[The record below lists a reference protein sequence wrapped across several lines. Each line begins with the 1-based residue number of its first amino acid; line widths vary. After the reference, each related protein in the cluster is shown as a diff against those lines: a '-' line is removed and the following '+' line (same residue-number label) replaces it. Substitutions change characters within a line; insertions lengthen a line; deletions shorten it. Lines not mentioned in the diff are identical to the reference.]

1 MKKCF
6 KIILSIIVILCV
18 FIFLAFFIF
27 INYDKWKASKKI
39 NDINNYAI
47 PIENIS
53 INDNVRIVA
62 LGEATHGNKEFQ
74 ELKLEL
80 FKALVKNN
88 NYKIFAFEADFG
100 ECLYINDYIHGNS
113 KLSLDEVLNKFS
125 FDIYHTNQ
133 MKNLIEWMK
142 LYNDSLSENDKVSFY
157 GFDLQNPEKSVEYI
171 INNLKGVD
179 TEKLNILIE
188 SIRLSDDN
196 VRAAIE
202 YLKTLSSE
210 DKLVNYAIRNALN
223 SYEYY
228 DKTNFNDYVSLN
240 QNRDALM
247 KENITWIYNYENNKG
262 NNKMMISGHN
272 SHISKYEINYTNM
285 GSLLKSEYNNEYYV
299 IGTDYF
305 NTNCS
310 IAYGNSRVN
319 LKANSADILS
329 YQAKYIK
336 NEKYFLD
343 FNNVKEN
350 SDIYAII
357 NSPTYQG
364 SLGENYSIFMKLL
377 PQMTRK
383 KVIPTK
389 LYDSMIFVY
398 NATPLEFN

>member
-1 MKKCF
+1 
-6 KIILSIIVILCV
+6 
-18 FIFLAFFIF
+18 
-27 INYDKWKASKKI
+27 
-39 NDINNYAI
+39 
-47 PIENIS
+47 
-53 INDNVRIVA
+53 
-62 LGEATHGNKEFQ
+62 
-74 ELKLEL
+74 
-80 FKALVKNN
+80 
-88 NYKIFAFEADFG
+88 
-100 ECLYINDYIHGNS
+100 
-113 KLSLDEVLNKFS
+113 
-125 FDIYHTNQ
+125 
-133 MKNLIEWMK
+133 
-142 LYNDSLSENDKVSFY
+142 
-157 GFDLQNPEKSVEYI
+157 
-171 INNLKGVD
+171 
-179 TEKLNILIE
+179 
-188 SIRLSDDN
+188 
-196 VRAAIE
+196 
-202 YLKTLSSE
+202 
-210 DKLVNYAIRNALN
+210 
-223 SYEYY
+223 
-228 DKTNFNDYVSLN
+228 
-240 QNRDALM
+240 M
-247 KENITWIYNYENNKG
+247 KENITWIYNYEKNKG

-350 SDIYAII
+350 SDIYSII

-364 SLGENYSIFMKLL
+364 SLGENYSIFMKLI
-377 PQMTRK
+377 PQTTRK

>member
-1 MKKCF
+1 MKKSI
-6 KIILSIIVILCV
+6 KIILSIIV
-18 FIFLAFFIF
+18 AFFIF
-27 INYDKWKASKKI
+27 VFFAYFVFINLDEWKASKKI

-47 PIENIS
+47 QIENIS
-53 INDNVRIVA
+53 VDDNVKIVA

-80 FKALVKNN
+80 FKALVQNN
-88 NYKIFAFEADFG
+88 NYKAFVFEADFG
-100 ECLYINDYIHGNS
+100 ECLYINDYIRGNS
-113 KLSLDEVLNKFS
+113 KLSLDEIMNKFS
-125 FDIYHTNQ
+125 FEIYHTKQ
-133 MKNLIEWMK
+133 MKDLIEWMK
-142 LYNDSLSENDKVSFY
+142 SYNDSLSENDKVSFY

-179 TEKLNILIE
+179 TEKLNILIG

-210 DKLVNYAIRNALN
+210 DKLVNYAICNALN

-247 KENITWIYNYENNKG
+247 KENITWIYNYEKNKG

-350 SDIYAII
+350 SDIYSII

-364 SLGENYSIFMKLL
+364 SLGENYSIFMKLI
-377 PQMTRK
+377 PQTTRK